1 MIHTNLLQ
9 EDTETVITRM
19 PVAEFGGGRVGAT
32 DGHLYEIA
40 LGDNVT
46 LVLDEQQVIELSEAI
61 LDALPPID
69 AEIDDD
75 DDDDDKGEEWKQGG
89 LQPS

>member
-1 MIHTNLLQ
+1 MIHINLLQ
-9 EDTETVITRM
+9 EDTLTTITRM
-19 PVAEFGGGRVGAT
+19 PVAEFGGRVGVT

-40 LGDNVT
+40 LGENVT

-61 LDALPPID
+61 LGALPPID
-69 AEIDDD
+69 AELDDD